1 MLNTLPEY
9 LDIIL
14 KLDYPQT
21 NVLTANKFLEYL
33 KRRDLSITK
42 DDLEYYD
49 KKDIIRPVLRLYKPP
64 SKEGPLNYST
74 VNISTYSLKEYYKL
88 GLAEFP
94 VTGDFQP
101 WKNHID
107 NHEEKVLQFYHPFQL
122 ISLRHSL
129 MNDFKTLK
137 AGSLESIDPEISK
150 NLIDKLKLQSLK
162 LIDGSYKR
170 SKEIIPKIGL
180 LMLLGEVYGPLIKR
194 MRTQHDISN
203 INKFYRWTND
213 KFSPQK
219 ILEYTEMSTE
229 DIKELYKYLCRRGFY
244 IDPLANWFLLL
255 QLMKKSAIGKL
266 EGKALL
272 SQDYYTLAYM
282 ISNFIY
288 ELIGEKMLDPDDMN
302 NGTSGEWKKKIY
314 DSPFDYD
321 SRKTR
326 NNILDNYLSS
336 RPFRLILVVEG
347 DTEETIINLILEALA
362 IDPDKDGF
370 IIHNLGGQS
379 NIKINLGTIYYL
391 AGKDFI
397 DVFTILDNDHEADE
411 IVNKYNLGSEK
422 YHKWKRDFEY
432 DNFGVKT
439 VLKYVNSE
447 LKQRN
452 LRQLSKNKVEKE
464 LSSSNK
470 AMMNI
475 IDILIARENRI
486 KYETCKKSM
495 CKSLLL
501 DRVTE
506 IKEARMRGENWEPRF
521 PIEHTLNKVFGMFPE
536 LSFASTTVF
545 G

>member
-9 LDIIL
+9 LDLIL
-14 KLDYPQT
+14 KLDHPQT
-21 NVLTANKFLEYL
+21 NVIKADKFLEYL

-64 SKEGPLNYST
+64 SKEEPSSYSI
-74 VNISTYSLKEYYKL
+74 VNISIYSLKEYYKL

-101 WKNHID
+101 WKNHIN
-107 NHEEKVLQFYHPFQL
+107 NHKEKVLQFYHPFQL
-122 ISLRHSL
+122 ITFRHSV
-129 MNDFKTLK
+129 MNDFITLK
-137 AGSLESIDPEISK
+137 AGNLESIGHQISK
-150 NLIDKLKLQSLK
+150 NFIDKLKQQSSK
-162 LIDGSYKR
+162 LIDESYKR

-203 INKFYRWTND
+203 MYKFYRWTND
-213 KFSPQK
+213 KFSLQK
-219 ILEYTEMSTE
+219 ILEYTGMSIE
-229 DIKELYKYLCRRGFY
+229 DIKALYKYLCGRGFY
-244 IDPLANWFLLL
+244 IDPLANWFPLL
-255 QLMKKSAIGKL
+255 QLIKKSAIGKL

-288 ELIGEKMLDPDDMN
+288 ELTGEKMLDPDDTN
-302 NGTSGEWKKKIY
+302 NGTRGEWKKKIY
-314 DSPFDYD
+314 DNPFDYD

-362 IDPDKDGF
+362 IDPDRDGF
-370 IIHNLGGQS
+370 IIHNLEGQS

-391 AGKDFI
+391 ANKDFI
-397 DVFTILDNDHEADE
+397 DVFTILDNDHDADE
-411 IVNKYNLGSEK
+411 IITEYSIDTER
-422 YHKWKRDFEY
+422 YHKWDRDFEY
-432 DNFGVKT
+432 DNFGVEAT
-439 VLKYVNSE
+439 VKYVNYE
-447 LKQRN
+447 LKQMN
-452 LRQLSKNKVEKE
+452 LKQLSKNKVEKE

-475 IDILIARENRI
+475 IEILIARENRI
-486 KYETCKKSM
+486 KYEISKKSM
-495 CKSLLL
+495 CKSLIL

-506 IKEARMRGENWEPRF
+506 IKEARMRGEKWEPWL
-521 PIEHTLNKVFGMFPE
+521 PIEHALKKVFGMFPE